1 MDWFQG
7 WVRAVGGFHREG
19 NEEVE
24 LVLVRLDREKER
36 GGRRERRRDKRG
48 RRGRERDVSK
58 KRARGMK

>member
-19 NEEVE
+19 NEKVE

-36 GGRRERRRDKRG
+36 GGGEKEDEIKRKREG
-48 RRGRERDVSK
+48 SK

>member
-24 LVLVRLDREKER
+24 LVLVRLDRKKER
-36 GGRRERRRDKRG
+36 GGGEKEDEIKRKREG
-48 RRGRERDVSK
+48 SK